1 MPPTPFF
8 YDPETKEIKYGD
20 ATLEVIVDES
30 DNIFE
35 CSGVQVLEFSGNL
48 ERLILSKS
56 ISITPE
62 LFFMSPAYPN
72 PFNPVTN
79 IQITIPELSDL
90 NVSIYN
96 IQGQLIE
103 TLINEN
109 LHAGNHQIIWNGNL
123 YSSGVYFVIMK
134 SVNFFQV
141 EKLMLIK

>member
-1 MPPTPFF
+1 M
-8 YDPETKEIKYGD
+8 
-20 ATLEVIVDES
+20 
-30 DNIFE
+30 
-35 CSGVQVLEFSGNL
+35 LEFSGDL

-79 IQITIPELSDL
+79 IQITIPELSDV
-90 NVSIYN
+90 NVSVYN

-109 LHAGNHQIIWNGNL
+109 LHAGNHQIIWNGNS

-134 SVNFFQV
+134 SANFFQV